1 MLAEKYHFHAD
12 HALIHNETGE
22 IADLSCH
29 LNQWKQ
35 GEFTIANTW
44 LLEYTSQKTITTYD
58 VAGERGTAD

>member
-1 MLAEKYHFHAD
+1 MKRTGTDRWHLNDFWLMLAEKYHFHAD

-35 GEFTIANTW
+35 R
-44 LLEYTSQKTITTYD
+44 K
-58 VAGERGTAD
+58 